1 MSFSRAFTVNFGQCD
16 PAGIVFYPRYLEMLN
31 ATVEAF
37 FAEALDYSFARI
49 HLEEGCGVP
58 TVHLTVDFRAAS
70 RLGDTIVYTLR
81 VTGVGRTSVTF
92 DTRVTCGQEVRLIAR
107 HVLVF
112 TWPGPAAAPWP
123 DHLARALEARRIED
137 DVQS

>member
-1 MSFSRAFTVNFGQCD
+1 MSFSHAFTVNFGQCD

-37 FAEALDYSFARI
+37 FAETLDYSFVRI
-49 HLEEGCGVP
+49 HLDEGCGVP
-58 TVHLTVDFRAAS
+58 TVHLAVDFRSPS
-70 RLGDTIVYTLR
+70 RLGDAIVYTLR
-81 VTGVGRTSVTF
+81 VIAVGRTSVTL
-92 DTRVTCGQEVRLIAR
+92 DTRVTCGDELRLSAR
-107 HVLVF
+107 HVLVW
-112 TWPGPAAAPWP
+112 TQPGPVAAPWP